1 MKRHYTGNT
10 DKSCQE
16 KACEPLWDRPVSM
29 DQIHLSFL
37 GNPKGIEELGEYE
50 KGKLHG
56 SHETLPDIFQDPCVI
71 TESLKS
77 QGVEIGKAR
86 NMDFI
91 PDFMSLTPIIMGS
104 EDLELDSKL
113 LQFFAEA
120 ENKDPG
126 GISRKSGKGGCDN
139 QNSQC
144 LPKEIG
150 GYLRSLLYSMSNH
163 MPKKRLCRP
172 LTRVKTRAMALI
184 RGMAP

>member
-1 MKRHYTGNT
+1 MG
-10 DKSCQE
+10 
-16 KACEPLWDRPVSM
+16 M
-29 DQIHLSFL
+29 DQIEILFS
-37 GNPKGIEELGEYE
+37 GDPNGVEELGKNE
-50 KGKLHG
+50 KGKLCNGQRTSLHV
-56 SHETLPDIFQDPCVI
+56 FQYPCAI

-77 QGVEIGKAR
+77 VGVEIRKTK
-86 NMDFI
+86 NLYSF
-91 PDFMSLTPIIMGS
+91 PEFMSLTPIIMGS

-120 ENKDPG
+120 ENKYPG

-163 MPKKRLCRP
+163 MPKKRLCSP
-172 LTRVKTRAMALI
+172 LTRVKTKAMALI